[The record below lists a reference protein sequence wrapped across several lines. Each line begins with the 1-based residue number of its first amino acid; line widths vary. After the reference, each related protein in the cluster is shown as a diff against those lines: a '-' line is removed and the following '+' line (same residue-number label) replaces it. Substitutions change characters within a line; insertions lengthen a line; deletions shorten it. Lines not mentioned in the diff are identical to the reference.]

1 MRAVWVI
8 LKREVYS
15 FFVSPMAYVLLTL
28 WLLYA
33 GFAFFMLA
41 SYSAQQPMGSGAQGN
56 PLTMFFGQT
65 TLFYLP
71 MLVVVPLVTMRLL
84 AEEQSRGTIESLMT
98 APVTEVSIVLG
109 KYLASLVFWVAM
121 WVPTLLFV
129 WLTSRYG
136 DIDLGAVATSY
147 LGVFGIGCY
156 YFAIGTLMSA
166 IAKNQ
171 IVAGILTFFA
181 LTTLFM
187 VGIGQ
192 FVFGEEYREI
202 FAYLSVWGHMEAFS
216 RGVVDSRYLIFDA
229 TLTAL
234 GLTFA
239 IGVLQARR
247 VEG

>member
-15 FFVSPMAYVLLTL
+15 FFVSPMAYVLLTV
-28 WLLYA
+28 WLFLTGLAYWI
-33 GFAFFMLA
+33 LA
-41 SYSAQQPMGSGAQGN
+41 SYFAQQPMGSGAQGN

-71 MLVVVPLVTMRLL
+71 MLVIVPLVTMRLL
-84 AEEQSRGTIESLMT
+84 AEEQNRGTIESLMT
-98 APVTEVSIVLG
+98 APVSEISIVLG
-109 KYLASLVFWVAM
+109 KYLASLVFWLAM
-121 WVPTLLFV
+121 WVPTLLYV

-136 DIDLGAVATSY
+136 DIDMGAVATSY
-147 LGVFGIGCY
+147 LGVFGIGAY
-156 YFAIGTLMSA
+156 YLALGTLMSA

-171 IVAGILTFFA
+171 IVAAILTFFA
-181 LTTLFM
+181 LGALF
-187 VGIGQ
+187 VIGLGQ
-192 FVFGEEYREI
+192 FVFGEEYREV

-216 RGVVDSRYLIFDA
+216 RGVVDSRYLVFDA
-229 TLTAL
+229 TLSIL
-234 GLTFA
+234 GITFA